1 MKRSALAD
9 SVAASFYLGLVAP
22 LLAAEPNATG
32 TVNQPSPSEQNVS
45 AAKPAKKCLCDLH
58 AFDSRME
65 KDGYLCLS

>member
-32 TVNQPSPSEQNVS
+32 TVNQP
-45 AAKPAKKCLCDLH
+45 K
-58 AFDSRME
+58 
-65 KDGYLCLS
+65 